1 MDFNYEEF
9 YNTIIDYFEVTPG
22 PAAKAIIDELLAW
35 WDKCVLPLDHCLT
48 LLIFWCRKVFGRTKY
63 GALYLAVPHVGTSVA
78 CLSEHRQAREAQTQ
92 VAVQ

>member
-35 WDKCVLPLDHCLT
+35 WDKYVLPLDHCLM
-48 LLIFWCRKVFGRTKY
+48 LLIFWCRKVFEHTKY
-63 GALYLAVPHVGTSVA
+63 STSYLTVPHVGTSVA
-78 CLSEHRQAREAQTQ
+78 RLSEHRQAREAQTQ